1 MMVTMTNTA
10 RRQALARMLG
20 LLVAAAST
28 MLAMPAHAGA
38 EESVAA
44 LQSEWEQIKYRQPA
58 DRQERAFEALAKKAA
73 AVRSEFRDR
82 ADVDIW
88 YAIVL
93 ASHAGARGG
102 LGALSLAREAK
113 GALEQAI
120 ARDPRALEGSAYTS
134 LGSLYYQVPG
144 WPIGFGDK
152 DKARELLARALA
164 INPRGIDPNFFM
176 GDFLYRTG
184 DYAGAKRSLELALQ
198 AAARPARPL
207 ADEGRRR
214 EVEALLA
221 LVKQKLD

>member
-1 MMVTMTNTA
+1 MIDDGRRKTMAAGLLAVLAATFGLGA
-10 RRQALARMLG
+10 APALAG
-20 LLVAAAST
+20 
-28 MLAMPAHAGA
+28 P

-58 DRQERAFEALAKKAA
+58 DRQERAFEALAKRAV

-93 ASHAGARGG
+93 ASHAGAKGG
-102 LGALSLAREAK
+102 LGALSLAKEAK
-113 GALEQAI
+113 AALEQSI
-120 ARDPRALEGSAYTS
+120 ARDPKALEGSAYTS

-152 DKARELLARALA
+152 DKARELLARALT

-184 DYAGAKRSLELALQ
+184 DYEGSRRSLELALQ
-198 AAARPARPL
+198 APARPARPL

-214 EVEALLA
+214 EAEALLV
-221 LVKQKLD
+221 LVRQKLN